1 MEEIELLNSQIERQQ
16 KTHEQVINDLED
28 KILALNA
35 SNQWL
40 LSHNESLNRQLK
52 DLKHK
57 VKNKEKEYPDLIEPI
72 QDIMY
77 RISPEGFVTFIS
89 SSVQAH
95 LGYIEEEIIGRHFT
109 DLVLPEYSDFL
120 VSAYIKMIEE
130 KIETSY
136 NEFPIKA
143 KNGSTIWIGQT
154 CRLLENGNL
163 VAVAR
168 DISDRKIAEDSL
180 NKTKSRFASLI
191 TNLQKGVLV
200 EDEDGKIV
208 LVNKLF
214 CDIFDIPNLPANL
227 IGKTIS
233 DVAHEGKY
241 LFKESEKFA
250 LKIAK
255 ILDEK
260 QIVVDEKLEMVDE
273 RILLRNFF
281 PIFLENQYRG
291 HFWEYSDITQQYI
304 SQELIRKSEEKYRG
318 ILNNVEM
325 GLVEVDNDHII
336 IRAYDRFCKMVGY
349 TEEELVGKNA
359 KILFVPEEFDR
370 VVSIQQIERL
380 KGNSSTYELQLKRK
394 DESLI
399 WSIISGVPILG
410 ENGKVVGAMGIHY
423 DINERKLLV
432 EELEQAKQ
440 IAENAIQ
447 SEKQFLANMSH
458 EIRTPLNAIIGMT
471 HLLFDTSPSKQQQE
485 YLDILKN
492 SADFL
497 LSLVSDLLDMAKIET
512 GKMEVQNNPFD
523 LVALLK
529 NTQRF
534 FQVKI
539 DIRPVEISLMIDEHI
554 SGNYIGDNLILSKIL
569 SNIIGNAEKFTE
581 KGSIGISV
589 KSVKQWDELHWIEF
603 KIEDTGIVM
612 PDWDMDTVSQKIKQ
626 INAYDH
632 KGMGLGLSITK
643 QLVEILG
650 GNISVKSEEEI
661 GTTFIF
667 TLPYKKLENIDL
679 PAALKIQTAPK
690 ELNSCHILVAEDNVM
705 NQKYISTLL
714 NKWEINYVIAID
726 GSKAVE
732 QAQKQL
738 FDLILMDIQM
748 PNIDGY
754 EATYTIR
761 NTKNLNQNTP
771 IVALTASAMPEQK
784 IKAMEV
790 GMNDFVTKPF
800 TPNNLLNIV
809 QSFINSSTTIKNKDS
824 KVETF

>member
-28 KILALNA
+28 KIFALNA

-40 LSHNESLNRQLK
+40 LSHNESLNSQLK

-57 VKNKEKEYPDLIEPI
+57 VKNKQKEYPELIEPI

-77 RISPEGFVTFIS
+77 RISPEGFITFLS
-89 SSVQAH
+89 SPVKAY
-95 LGYIEEEIIGRHFT
+95 LGYFEEELIGRHFT
-109 DLVLPEYSDFL
+109 DLVLPEYSEFL

-143 KNGSTIWIGQT
+143 KNGSIIWIGQT
-154 CRLLENGNL
+154 SRLLENGNL

-180 NKTKSRFASLI
+180 SITKSRLASLI

-233 DVAHEGKY
+233 DVAHEGKH

-273 RILLRNFF
+273 RILLRNFI

-291 HFWEYSDITQQYI
+291 HFWEYSDITQQYT

-370 VVSIQQIERL
+370 VVSKQQIERL

-523 LVALLK
+523 LVSLLK

-539 DIRPVEISLMIDEHI
+539 DIRPVEISLMIDDHI

-581 KGSIGISV
+581 KGSIDISV
-589 KSVKQWDELHWIEF
+589 KSIKQWDELHWIEF

-626 INAYDH
+626 IDAYDH

-667 TLPYKKLENIDL
+667 TLPYKKLENVDL

-714 NKWEINYVIAID
+714 NKWEINYVIATD
-726 GSKAVE
+726 GGKAVE
-732 QAQKQL
+732 HAQKQL